1 MDGVVVVG
9 GGVCEC
15 ASVYVAGIE
24 PRALHLVD
32 NTLSLTYIPS
42 PVFNFQKLIHILFIN
57 VHVGVHTHE

>member
-1 MDGVVVVG
+1 MVVVG
-9 GGVCEC
+9 GG
-15 ASVYVAGIE
+15 VYVAGIE